1 MVNVTFL
8 EREFK
13 SGALDTKGLNFLKLY
28 LLADRNQHSSV
39 WREFRQLIREIDA
52 YEG

>member
-13 SGALDTKGLNFLKLY
+13 SGELDTKGLNFLKLY
-28 LLADRNQHSSV
+28 LLAIRNQHRPV
-39 WREFRQLIREIDA
+39 WRAFKQMISEIDN